1 MEISDKEYELIQHF
15 NNVTHEEMLSEL
27 SDVTGPSKDD
37 LEVLEY
43 ISKYKLPKGVL
54 NVLIFYTM
62 LACNTRLSKNFMEKI
77 AIEWSKKNVKTSIEA
92 MEKSKLHGSKYREWA
107 KIAEKEDKEA
117 KQSLQL
123 NKIESTRLK
132 AIELA
137 ASSSSMSD
145 EDLGKFVR
153 EMLKTN

>member
-1 MEISDKEYELIQHF
+1 MEIIDKEYELIQRF

-27 SDVTGPSKDD
+27 SDTGPSKDN
-37 LEVLEY
+37 LEILEY

-54 NVLIFYTM
+54 NVLIYYTM
-62 LACNTRLSKNFMEKI
+62 LACNFRLSKNFMEKI
-77 AIEWSKKNVKTSIEA
+77 AIEWTKKNVKTSIEA
-92 MEKSKLHGSKYREWA
+92 MEISKLHGSKYREWA

-117 KQSLQL
+117 KQPLQL

>member
-1 MEISDKEYELIQHF
+1 MEIIDKEYELIQRF
-15 NNVTHEEMLSEL
+15 NNGTHKEMLSEL
-27 SDVTGPSKDD
+27 SDIGPSEDD
-37 LEVLEY
+37 LEILEY
-43 ISKYKLPKGVL
+43 ISKYKLPKEVL
-54 NVLIFYTM
+54 NVLIYYTM
-62 LACNTRLSKNFMEKI
+62 LACNFRLSKNFMEKI
-77 AIEWSKKNVKTSIEA
+77 AIEWSKKSVKTSIEA
-92 MEKSKLHGSKYREWA
+92 MEISKLHGRKYREWA

-117 KQSLQL
+117 KQTLQL